1 MQQEKVIMGV
11 DPGTNI
17 MGYGIIKVT
26 GKNKIETLALGVVML
41 TKLNDHTD
49 KLKRIFERTLALIDQ
64 YHPDEMAVEA
74 PFFGKNVQSML
85 KLGRAQ
91 GVVMAAALYRN
102 IPIIEYAPRKVKK
115 AITGN
120 GSSSKEQVAALIES
134 TLKTKIETKYM
145 DATDG
150 LAVAL
155 CHHYQNGNNAGSS
168 GGSSAKSWDAFLKAN
183 PDRVSK

>member
-1 MQQEKVIMGV
+1 MGI

-17 MGYGIIKVT
+17 LGYGVIKVT
-26 GKNKIETLALGVVML
+26 GKRIESLTHGVIML
-41 TKLNDHTD
+41 NKLNAHTD
-49 KLKRIFERTLALIDQ
+49 KLKAIFEKTLRIIDQ
-64 YHPDEMAVEA
+64 YLPDEMAVEA

-102 IPIIEYAPRKVKK
+102 ISIVEYAPRKVKQSV
-115 AITGN
+115 TGN
-120 GSSSKEQVAALIES
+120 GSASKEQVAAMLES
-134 TLKTKIETKYM
+134 ILNTKIDAKYQ

-155 CHHYQNGNNAGSS
+155 CHHFQDGPLGNVSTS
-168 GGSSAKSWDAFLKAN
+168 KSWDQFIKNN
-183 PDRVSK
+183 PDRVGK